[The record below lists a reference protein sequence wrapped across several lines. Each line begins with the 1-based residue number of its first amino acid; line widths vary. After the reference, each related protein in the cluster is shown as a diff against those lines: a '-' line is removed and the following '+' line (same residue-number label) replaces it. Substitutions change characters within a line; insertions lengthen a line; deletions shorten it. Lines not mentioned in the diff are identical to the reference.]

1 MELNINELDYETQN
15 VFGYDQE
22 PIQSSFED
30 IPENKEVKIKVVKKG
45 VRFEEPIRPMN
56 QAIPRENAKIVRP
69 KVPNKQ
75 PQISYEEII
84 AKMGM
89 FVADGKL
96 HLMDNNPEGYQ
107 QIKNQYQQQQQQ
119 QQYQQQYQQQNQQQY
134 QQYQQQQQQYQ
145 QQQQQYQQQSNIPQ
159 NSYIYN
165 KYFKEDIQPQNEI
178 RRPTTVQEYKKKV
191 LENFME
197 RQRIKE
203 MKSRKLIMPTENINI
218 AGGNSANLNK
228 LFNFS
233 KR

>member
-1 MELNINELDYETQN
+1 M
-15 VFGYDQE
+15 
-22 PIQSSFED
+22 
-30 IPENKEVKIKVVKKG
+30 
-45 VRFEEPIRPMN
+45 RPMN
-56 QAIPRENAKIVRP
+56 QAIPRENAKIVRQ

-107 QIKNQYQQQQQQ
+107 QIKNQYHQKQNQQQQQQLQQQQQYQQQQQQ
-119 QQYQQQYQQQNQQQY
+119 QQYQQQ
-134 QQYQQQQQQYQ
+134 
-145 QQQQQYQQQSNIPQ
+145 QQQSNIPQ

-178 RRPTTVQEYKKKV
+178 RRPITVQEYKRKV

-203 MKSRKLIMPTENINI
+203 MKSRKLIMPTANINI
-218 AGGNSANLNK
+218 AAGNSANLNK